1 MNTFIDQH
9 DVIEQFKQDAFNRVG
24 LDLSSVD
31 IIADGQLHNVFK
43 ANGGKSGEKIGAY
56 TLHLDS
62 RPAGYFQLMSGGD
75 GVNWSYNDPDYKP
88 PVLTPEQR
96 KQQAEQ
102 QRQSKDLREKELA
115 DKYAAAAKKAAFIW
129 KQSTPLTDNESHEY
143 LVKKG
148 IKGVYSIRV
157 NHYQG
162 NTSLV
167 IPVGKDGAF
176 STLQFIS
183 PDGSKR
189 FLPDGKKSGCYSI
202 LNKMEHPRYIAVGE
216 GFATVA
222 SILDDKFSQEKG
234 VMGVMALD
242 AGNLEAVAVAMRE
255 QFPTIDIL
263 IFGDIGDT
271 DSKGEKSARAA
282 AKLVNGYCV
291 LPPMAKGDFN
301 DYLTGGNVTT
311 SLDDLIMA
319 AANETQTDHET
330 PLNFAGHTVTNS
342 TLEPTPP
349 THAKIKELNDNE
361 AALLNGVYDK
371 AKQPTMATVTQLVT
385 KPKADNSTFK
395 TISLR
400 DLLNRKYVTNWLVK
414 GVIEQGNLALFF
426 GDSASGKTF
435 YIMDMCFCIAA
446 GIDFKGKATKQGNVL
461 YICGEGFSG
470 LQKRFMALYQH
481 YGVMPENLH
490 LSEQPAAF
498 MDISSAAA
506 VMDTINQIGNVSLI
520 VIDTFHRNMG
530 GGSEDSAADI
540 SQFLGNIDTFLKP
553 TGAAVAIIHHSGHGE
568 KGRSRGSSSIKA
580 AMDVEYQ
587 VAKDSLTNM
596 VTVTNTKMK
605 DWQAPPP
612 ACFNMNVVNLFDD
625 HNQPISDEDGE
636 LLTSVIL
643 EPTDYIPSKGGVLN
657 GRQQDVLAELHKA
670 IEQHGITPTDD
681 IRALFP
687 DSPQNI
693 PAMVVHSDK
702 WRELAMKVIYVEAEP
717 EKEKGAMRKAF
728 FDCKKTLMNSNKI
741 GYHDNF
747 YWINS

>member
-1 MNTFIDQH
+1 
-9 DVIEQFKQDAFNRVG
+9 
-24 LDLSSVD
+24 
-31 IIADGQLHNVFK
+31 
-43 ANGGKSGEKIGAY
+43 
-56 TLHLDS
+56 
-62 RPAGYFQLMSGGD
+62 
-75 GVNWSYNDPDYKP
+75 
-88 PVLTPEQR
+88 
-96 KQQAEQ
+96 
-102 QRQSKDLREKELA
+102 
-115 DKYAAAAKKAAFIW
+115 
-129 KQSTPLTDNESHEY
+129 
-143 LVKKG
+143 
-148 IKGVYSIRV
+148 
-157 NHYQG
+157 
-162 NTSLV
+162 
-167 IPVGKDGAF
+167 
-176 STLQFIS
+176 
-183 PDGSKR
+183 
-189 FLPDGKKSGCYSI
+189 
-202 LNKMEHPRYIAVGE
+202 
-216 GFATVA
+216 
-222 SILDDKFSQEKG
+222 
-234 VMGVMALD
+234 
-242 AGNLEAVAVAMRE
+242 
-255 QFPTIDIL
+255 
-263 IFGDIGDT
+263 
-271 DSKGEKSARAA
+271 
-282 AKLVNGYCV
+282 
-291 LPPMAKGDFN
+291 
-301 DYLTGGNVTT
+301 
-311 SLDDLIMA
+311 
-319 AANETQTDHET
+319 
-330 PLNFAGHTVTNS
+330 
-342 TLEPTPP
+342 
-349 THAKIKELNDNE
+349 
-361 AALLNGVYDK
+361 
-371 AKQPTMATVTQLVT
+371 LVT
-385 KPKADNSTFK
+385 KPAPKTDNSTFK
-395 TISLR
+395 TILLR

-446 GIDFKGKATKQGNVL
+446 GIDFKGKQTKQGNVL

-470 LQKRFMALYQH
+470 LQKRFMALHQH

-636 LLTSVIL
+636 PLTSVIL
-643 EPTDYIPSKGGVLN
+643 EPADYTPSKGRGLN
-657 GRQQDVLAELHKA
+657 GRQQDVLSQLHKA
-670 IEQHGITPTDD
+670 MEKYGIAPTDD
-681 IRALFP
+681 IKALFP

-717 EKEKGAMRKAF
+717 EKEKAAMRKAF
-728 FDCKKTLMNSNKI
+728 FDCKKALTDSSKI
-741 GYHDNF
+741 GYHDKF